1 MIPEITSPWGEEH
14 QFDGITD
21 EDRKQVWGMFADND
35 QQVRTMS
42 GRGSNWLLEKV
53 SDAIT
58 RVLDYSQRLRIA

>member
-1 MIPEITSPWGEEH
+1 
-14 QFDGITD
+14 
-21 EDRKQVWGMFADND
+21 MFADND

-58 RVLDYSQRLRIA
+58 RVLDYSQIKDCIIAEIVSLRLCIN

>member
-1 MIPEITSPWGEEH
+1 MGEEH

-21 EDRKQVWGMFADND
+21 EDRKQVWRMFADND

>member
-1 MIPEITSPWGEEH
+1 
-14 QFDGITD
+14 
-21 EDRKQVWGMFADND
+21 MFADND

-58 RVLDYSQRLRIA
+58 QVLDYSQRLRIA

>member
-1 MIPEITSPWGEEH
+1 MGEEH
-14 QFDGITD
+14 YFDGITD

-53 SDAIT
+53 VMPSHEYWII
-58 RVLDYSQRLRIA
+58 VKG